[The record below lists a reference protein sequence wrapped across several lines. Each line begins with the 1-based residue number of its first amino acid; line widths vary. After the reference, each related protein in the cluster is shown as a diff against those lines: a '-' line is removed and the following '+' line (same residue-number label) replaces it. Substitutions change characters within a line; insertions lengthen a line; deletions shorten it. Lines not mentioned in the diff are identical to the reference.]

1 MLVKDENITVVI
13 QGDLFLD
20 HNSSKYNV
28 LNCILSLKK
37 ILPASRIVVSTWE
50 NEKKHEDKLINL
62 VDKIVYSKLPDA
74 IKSLDISNNINR
86 QVVSTLSGLNE
97 VKTKYAL
104 KIRAN
109 FSLDFKSSLFL
120 ETNKINILEM
130 VHNPIYTFNL
140 FSLPDY
146 VQFAQI
152 DILKNFWNLNIE
164 EKDFF
169 TQKRFL
175 GLFDNY
181 SYPYNFKFSS
191 EQYLGIN
198 WVKNNYE
205 IDVLIE
211 HKYDVN
217 YVDFLLFKNVL
228 DNDFN
233 FISYKNSGIVFNESY
248 YLNNIFIEDTS
259 SWLKKSSRKQ
269 FLYLLFRK
277 YFICYFKKQ
286 FYLSLLKVVLFKL
299 KLFNKLK
306 KELS

>member
-109 FSLDFKSSLFL
+109 FSLDSKSSLFL
-120 ETNKINILEM
+120 ETDKINILEM
-130 VHNPIYTFNL
+130 VHDPIYTFNL

-146 VQFAQI
+146 IQFAKI
-152 DILKNFWNLNIE
+152 DKLKIFWNLDIKEN
-164 EKDFF
+164 DFF
-169 TQKRFL
+169 TQKRFF
-175 GLFDNY
+175 GIFNNY
-181 SYPYNFKFSS
+181 SYPYNFKFSP

-198 WVKNNYE
+198 WLKKNYG

-217 YVDFLLFKNVL
+217 YVDFLLFKDIL
-228 DNDFN
+228 AKDFN

-248 YLNNIFIEDTS
+248 YLNSNFIENTEV
-259 SWLKKSSRKQ
+259 WLKNSSRKQ
-269 FLYLLFRK
+269 FLKLLFRK
-277 YFICYFKKQ
+277 YILSFFKKN
-286 FYLSLLKVVLFKL
+286 FYLSLFKL
-299 KLFNKLK
+299 LVYKMGLFNKLK
-306 KELS
+306 KGFS